1 MLIGAEFDSQPSFS
15 RISSFDALRSYAY
28 KITALLPF
36 LRSMRILRTWAG
48 LCDISADWSPI
59 LGETGVPGFLVTTG
73 WGTWGFK
80 AIPAGGEQMA
90 ELIATGR
97 TPGLIAPFALSRFAA
112 DHALADQASAGTR

>member
-28 KITALLPF
+28 KITMLLPF

-59 LGETGVPGFLVTTG
+59 MGETGVDGLPHHDRLGDVGLQGDPGRRRG
-73 WGTWGFK
+73 D
-80 AIPAGGEQMA
+80 
-90 ELIATGR
+90 GR
-97 TPGLIAPFALSRFAA
+97 A
-112 DHALADQASAGTR
+112 DRDRTDARR